1 MYTRMDCV
9 PPARQFVLFSQIC
22 SAHFGFHWPTR
33 FRAQR
38 DAIWWTVRVLAG
50 GLLVYSRR
58 RQRGFEVHVSEARAW
73 PDRLRAV
80 FRLWRDVVSLDY
92 TAEPRPVVASGLCV
106 AWLSLLDLA
115 QIVSVLHG
123 GLDVQVEFPARLYVV
138 RGGGGGARRPCV
150 VTLDFRPPR
159 AELLCEACSVSLGGP
174 RTRQRSHRFLDPA
187 ALLQFC
193 SSALSC
199 HRRLFAQSRSLRSRP
214 HS

>member
-1 MYTRMDCV
+1 MYSRMDSV

-38 DAIWWTVRVLAG
+38 DATWWSVRVLAG
-50 GLLVYSRR
+50 SLLVYSRWR
-58 RQRGFEVHVSEARAW
+58 KRGFEVHVSEARAW

-80 FRLWRDVVSLDY
+80 LRLWNDVVSLDY
-92 TAEPRPVVASGLCV
+92 TAEPRPVAASCLCV

-115 QIVSVLHG
+115 QIISVLHG
-123 GLDVQVEFPARLYVV
+123 GLDVQVEFPARLHV
-138 RGGGGGARRPCV
+138 RGGGGSRRPCV
-150 VTLDFRPPR
+150 VILDFRPPR
-159 AELLCEACSVSLGGP
+159 AELLCSVCSVSLGGP

-193 SSALSC
+193 SSALLC
-199 HRRLFAQSRSLRSRP
+199 HRQLFAQSRSLRSRP
-214 HS
+214 RS